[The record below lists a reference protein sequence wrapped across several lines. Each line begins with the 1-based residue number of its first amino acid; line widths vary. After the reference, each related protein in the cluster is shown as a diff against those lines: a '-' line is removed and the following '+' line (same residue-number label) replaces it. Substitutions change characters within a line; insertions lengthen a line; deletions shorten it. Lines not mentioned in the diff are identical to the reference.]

1 MNLFGKLFPPFT
13 ESWSLQLVD
22 GLNPEHIAISG
33 PKGKFIA
40 HAIIKKKKTK
50 KFNPRN
56 FLDHLANAALVAHRG
71 IRNTFKILSLS
82 KKRNLGFISAK

>member
-1 MNLFGKLFPPFT
+1 MNLFGKLFRPFT

-33 PKGKFIA
+33 LKRKLIA
-40 HAIIKKKKTK
+40 HAIIKKKI
-50 KFNPRN
+50 NPSN